1 MATKVPQLLV
11 FSAFLVFACVNLWAQ
26 GVSSFVVNG
35 EAARRRGERS
45 DAERNF
51 KSAIALDER
60 AGDLS
65 AEARVETCRQI
76 SYTWAE
82 YAPAMRYFRQAEKLA
97 VAAKDKREV
106 GEGLGLSR
114 SVLLA
119 CRQGRRRRNAA
130 DRCSRSL

>member
-1 MATKVPQLLV
+1 MATKAPQLLV

-35 EAARRRGERS
+35 EAARQRGERS

-65 AEARVETCRQI
+65 AQARANNLLGQI

-97 VAAKDKREV
+97 VAAKDKREEATTLRTMHTSMV
-106 GEGLGLSR
+106 RCTVSSSQQR
-114 SVLLA
+114 SN
-119 CRQGRRRRNAA
+119 RN
-130 DRCSRSL
+130 CS